1 MNDYLTRSKRLA
13 NGFIFILPLLV
24 MYEVGIVMYGSQVKN
39 SADVMVKIP
48 FAFFGRNGSLIF
60 NMLVVVVFL
69 VAVFR
74 LEKEHKLKFRIYMP
88 MFLESFIYAVF
99 LGPVVGRAV
108 GYIMQRFLADP
119 MTSSS
124 GTGMQII
131 LSVGAGVYEE
141 IVFRLI
147 LLTVLNLLFIKV
159 LGLNK
164 TIGIVLSIIVG
175 SVLFSAIHY
184 VGSLSDTFTSSSFIF
199 RFLAGVVLATIF
211 MLRGLGIAVYT
222 HAIYDVMLVINFV
235 GR

>member
-1 MNDYLTRSKRLA
+1 MNDYLIRSKRLA

-60 NMLVVVVFL
+60 NMLVVAIFF

-74 LEKEHKLKFRIYMP
+74 LEKEHKLKFRIYIP
-88 MFLESFIYAVF
+88 MFIESFVYAIF

-108 GYIMQRFLADP
+108 GYLMQRFLADP
-119 MTSSS
+119 MTSS
-124 GTGMQII
+124 GVGMQIV

-147 LLTVLNLLFIKV
+147 LLTVLNLLFVRVFK
-159 LGLNK
+159 LNK
-164 TIGIVLSIIVG
+164 TMGIVLSIIVG

-199 RFLAGVVLATIF
+199 RFLAGAVLATIF
-211 MLRGLGIAVYT
+211 MLRGLGIA
-222 HAIYDVMLVINFV
+222 
-235 GR
+235 

>member
-1 MNDYLTRSKRLA
+1 MNDYLARSRKLT

-60 NMLVVVVFL
+60 NMMVVVIFFI
-69 VAVFR
+69 AVFR
-74 LEKEHKLKFRIYMP
+74 LEKEHKLKFRIYIP
-88 MFLESFIYAVF
+88 MFIESFVYAVF

-108 GYIMQRFLADP
+108 GYVMQRFLADP
-119 MTSSS
+119 MTSS
-124 GTGMQII
+124 GAGMQIV

-147 LLTVLNLLFIKV
+147 LLTVLNLLFAKV
-159 LGLNK
+159 FGLNK
-164 TIGIVLSIIVG
+164 TMGIVLSIIVG

-184 VGSLSDTFTSSSFIF
+184 VGSLSDTFTSSGFIF

>member
-39 SADVMVKIP
+39 SADVMVKMP

-60 NMLVVVVFL
+60 NMLVVVIFF

-74 LEKEHKLKFRIYMP
+74 LEKEHKLKFRIYIP
-88 MFLESFIYAVF
+88 MFIESFVYAIF

-108 GYIMQRFLADP
+108 GYVMQRFLADP
-119 MTSSS
+119 MTSS
-124 GTGMQII
+124 GTGVQIV

-147 LLTVLNLLFIKV
+147 LLTVLNLLFCKV
-159 LGLNK
+159 LRLNK
-164 TIGIVLSIIVG
+164 TMGIVFSIIIG

-199 RFLAGVVLATIF
+199 RFLAGAVLATIF